1 MSRRPGECG
10 LVAWLVCDV
19 SLSLLV
25 FAQCEARGVYSAIE
39 MIRDENLHRNIDDIY
54 CTGGGAYKYAKL
66 IEEQLAVRFH
76 KVGWCV

>member
-1 MSRRPGECG
+1 M
-10 LVAWLVCDV
+10 
-19 SLSLLV
+19 
-25 FAQCEARGVYSAIE
+25 YSAIE

-76 KVGWCV
+76 KVGWCVESVCLCFVCFTSHVYTLPTPFSLMSWRRW